1 MNLKGVILKMSSEEA
16 KGKFYVGML
25 LPSELL
31 KPRSAEACVLRQPVL
46 MLGEHQVQAHQRAH
60 HHPLAWHDALLQRLL
75 VAPT

>member
-1 MNLKGVILKMSSEEA
+1 MSSEEA

-46 MLGEHQVQAHQRAH
+46 MLGEHQV
-60 HHPLAWHDALLQRLL
+60 
-75 VAPT
+75 